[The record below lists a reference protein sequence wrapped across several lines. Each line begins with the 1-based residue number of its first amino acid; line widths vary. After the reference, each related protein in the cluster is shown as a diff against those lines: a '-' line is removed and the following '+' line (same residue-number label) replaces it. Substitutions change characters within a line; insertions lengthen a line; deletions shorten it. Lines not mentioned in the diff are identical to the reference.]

1 MSRVGPAISRSFL
14 EKEGRSLLIPVIGW
28 VGLVAVLPLAVLA
41 SMALSIGGT
50 AALSPLLD
58 EWARPGTMRAVRNSL
73 VTSSGAMILSLLI
86 GGAAAMV
93 IGMARLPGRR
103 NFALLFTLSMLIAP
117 HVVALAFKTLLGPAS
132 PVLQALGLAPPPG
145 SANPLVSLGGIVVV
159 LGLHHA
165 PIVMLTLLAG
175 MRQVPHQLV
184 EAAQMDG
191 ARAWSIFRDILLP
204 LLSGH
209 WVAAGLLA
217 FVAAFGNFGI
227 PALLGLPVNVLTL
240 PTLIY
245 RELTS
250 FGPSVLPGVAGLALL
265 TMLIG
270 GAILLMVGR
279 FQNRGAAQPDA
290 EQPLRAFWQ
299 PGPASTAILLALGA
313 TLLLIA
319 LVLPVLSLLA
329 ASLVPSYGVPLTSQ
343 TLTGQAYAE
352 VLFRQQA
359 TREAFLNSFRLAGLA
374 ALLLGVISIPMAF
387 AIHRYA
393 GRMRPVLLL
402 LADLPYAL
410 PGIVVA
416 IAMILVFLKPLPLVG
431 FSLYATPWIILLAYL
446 VRFLPL
452 ALKPTLASMAMLP
465 PSIEEAGALCGAR
478 ARRRLVDLVAPGLMP
493 AVGAGILM
501 IFLMAFTE
509 LTVSALLWSAGS
521 RTIGVVMYGLEEAGQ
536 TTEASAIGIATIGV
550 VGVAMLLIDR
560 LAPLLPAGAVP
571 WKPVEG

>member
-1 MSRVGPAISRSFL
+1 MSRSTGRSFL
-14 EKEGRSLLIPVIGW
+14 EKEGRGLLYPVIGW
-28 VGLVAVLPLAVLA
+28 AGLLTVLPLAMLA
-41 SMALSIGGT
+41 WTALLIEGAPG
-50 AALSPLLD
+50 LMPLFD
-58 EWARPGTMRAVRNSL
+58 EWSRPGTTRAVRNSL
-73 VTSSGAMILSLLI
+73 LTSGGAMILSLLI
-86 GGAAAMV
+86 GGAAAMI
-93 IGMARLPGRR
+93 IGMARIPGRR
-103 NFALLFTLSMLIAP
+103 LFALLFTLSMLIAP

-132 PVLQALGLAPPPG
+132 PVLQAIGLAPPPG
-145 SANPLVSLGGIVVV
+145 SANPLVSLGGIVLV

-175 MRQVPHQLV
+175 MRQVPHPLV

-191 ARAWSIFRDILLP
+191 ARPWGIFRDILLP

-209 WVAAGLLA
+209 WIAAGLLA

-227 PALLGLPVNVLTL
+227 PALLGLPINVLTL

-265 TMLIG
+265 TMLIAS
-270 GAILLMVGR
+270 AILLMVGR
-279 FQNRGAAQPDA
+279 FQNRGEVQPDA
-290 EQPLRAFWQ
+290 EQPLRAFWH
-299 PGPASTAILLALGA
+299 PGPASTTLLLALGA
-313 TLLLIA
+313 MLLLIA

-329 ASLVPSYGVPLTSQ
+329 ASLVPSYGVPLTLQ

-359 TREAFLNSFRLAGLA
+359 TQEAFQNSFRLAGLA
-374 ALLLGVISIPMAF
+374 AMLLGLISIPMAF

-393 GRMRPVLLL
+393 GRMRPLLLL

-416 IAMILVFLKPLPLVG
+416 IAMILVFLKPLPVVG

-465 PSIEEAGALCGAR
+465 PSVEEAGALCGAR
-478 ARRRLVDLVAPGLMP
+478 ARRRLVDLVAPALMP

-521 RTIGVVMYGLEEAGQ
+521 RTVGVVMYGLEEAGQ
-536 TTEASAIGIATIGV
+536 TTEASAIGIATIVV
-550 VGVAMLLIDR
+550 VGLAMLLIDR
-560 LAPLLPAGAVP
+560 LAPLLPPGAVP

>member
-1 MSRVGPAISRSFL
+1 MGPTTGRTFL
-14 EKEGRSLLIPVIGW
+14 EKEGRSLLVPVLGW
-28 VGLVAVLPLAVLA
+28 VGLVTVLPLGMLA
-41 SMALSIGGT
+41 AMALSIEGAPG
-50 AALSPLLD
+50 LMPLLD
-58 EWARPGTMRAVRNSL
+58 EWTRPGTLRAVRNSL
-73 VTSSGAMILSLLI
+73 LTSGGAMLLSLVI
-86 GGAAAMV
+86 GGAAAMAV
-93 IGMARLPGRR
+93 GMALVPGRR
-103 NFALLFTLSMLIAP
+103 LFALLFTLSMLIAP

-132 PVLQALGLAPPPG
+132 PVLQAVGLAPLPG
-145 SANPLVSLGGIVVV
+145 SANPLVSLGGIIAV

-175 MRQVPHQLV
+175 LRQVPHQLV
-184 EAAQMDG
+184 EAAQIDG

-204 LLSGH
+204 LLAGH
-209 WVAAGLLA
+209 WIAAGLLA

-265 TMLIG
+265 TMLIAG
-270 GAILLMVGR
+270 MILLMVSR
-279 FQNRGAAQPDA
+279 FQNRGEAQPDA

-313 TLLLIA
+313 MLLLIA

-329 ASLVPSYGVPLTSQ
+329 ASLVPAYGVPLTPE

-374 ALLLGVISIPMAF
+374 AVILGLLSIPMAF
-387 AIHRYA
+387 AVHRYS
-393 GRMRPVLLL
+393 GRLRPLLLL

-410 PGIVVA
+410 PGIVIA
-416 IAMILVFLKPLPLVG
+416 IAMILVFLKPLPVVG

-478 ARRRLVDLVAPGLMP
+478 VRRRLVDLVAPALMP
-493 AVGAGILM
+493 AVGAGMLM

-521 RTIGVVMYGLEEAGQ
+521 RTVGVVMYGLEEAGQ
-536 TTEASAIGIATIGV
+536 TTEASAIGIATILV
-550 VGVAMLLIDR
+550 VGLAMLLIDR
-560 LAPLLPAGAVP
+560 LAAFLPPGAVP
-571 WKPVEG
+571 WKPVDA